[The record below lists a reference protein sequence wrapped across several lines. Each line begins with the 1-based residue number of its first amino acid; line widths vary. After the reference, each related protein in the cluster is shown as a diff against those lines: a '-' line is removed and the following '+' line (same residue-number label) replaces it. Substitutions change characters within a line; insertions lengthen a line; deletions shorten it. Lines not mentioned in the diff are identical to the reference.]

1 MLRVTNDGRNPM
13 LIASW
18 NVNSV
23 RTRLEHVLAWLER
36 TQPDLLCLQET
47 KVDDPLFPAAAFE
60 SSGYQLSFHGQK
72 PYNGVAMLSR
82 EPLDDVRKGFIGE
95 LAEDDEALQLGE
107 QKRVISALID
117 GVRVV
122 NLYVPNGS
130 GLTSEKYP
138 YKLRWLACLKRYLE
152 AARTR
157 DEPLC
162 VVGDFNIAMEP
173 RDIHDPERLS
183 GGIMATDAEREAL
196 QQALGYSMNDV
207 FRVFEPD
214 AGHWSWWD
222 YRSGA
227 WNRDSG
233 WRIDHIYLSDDLLST
248 ARGCVIDKQ
257 ERGREQPS
265 DHAPVVV
272 DLCWPP
278 AEEDDEDD
286 WG

>member
-1 MLRVTNDGRNPM
+1 M

-23 RTRLEHVLAWLER
+23 RTRLDHVLAWLQSH
-36 TQPDLLCLQET
+36 QPDLLCLQET
-47 KVDDPLFPAAAFE
+47 KVDDPLFPQTAFE
-60 SSGYQLSFHGQK
+60 SIGYRVSFHGQK
-72 PYNGVAMLSR
+72 SYNGVALISR
-82 EPLDDVRKGFIGE
+82 TPLEDVRCGFIGE
-95 LAEDDEALQLGE
+95 LPGDPEADELGE
-107 QKRVISALID
+107 QKRVISALLD

-130 GLTSEKYP
+130 SLTSDKYP
-138 YKLRWLACLKRYLE
+138 YKLKWLNCLKRYRE
-152 AARTR
+152 AAQER

-162 VVGDFNIAMEP
+162 IVGDFNIGMEA
-173 RDIHDPERLS
+173 RDIHDPERLT
-183 GGIMATDAEREAL
+183 GGIMASDAERTALNEAL
-196 QQALGYSMNDV
+196 GEGMVDV
-207 FRVFEPD
+207 FRAFEPD

-233 WRIDHIYLSDDLLST
+233 WRIDHIYLSEDLLDL
-248 ARGCVIDKQ
+248 ARSCVIHKQ
-257 ERGREQPS
+257 ERGKEQPS

-278 AEEDDEDD
+278 EDEEDD
-286 WG
+286 WGDA

>member
-1 MLRVTNDGRNPM
+1 M

-23 RTRLEHVLAWLER
+23 RTRLDHVLAWLQSH
-36 TQPDLLCLQET
+36 QPDLLCLQET
-47 KVDDPLFPAAAFE
+47 KVDDPLFPQTAFE
-60 SSGYQLSFHGQK
+60 SIGYRVIFHGQK
-72 PYNGVAMLSR
+72 SYNGVALISR
-82 EPLDDVRKGFIGE
+82 TPLDDVRCGFIGE
-95 LAEDDEALQLGE
+95 LPGDPEAEELGE
-107 QKRVISALID
+107 QKRVISALLD

-130 GLTSEKYP
+130 SLTSDKYP
-138 YKLRWLACLKRYLE
+138 YKLKWLNCLKRYRE
-152 AARTR
+152 AAQAR

-162 VVGDFNIAMEP
+162 IVGDFNIGMEA
-173 RDIHDPERLS
+173 RDIHDPERLT
-183 GGIMATDAEREAL
+183 GGIMASDAERTALKEAL
-196 QQALGYSMNDV
+196 GEGMVDV
-207 FRVFEPD
+207 FRAFEPD

-233 WRIDHIYLSDDLLST
+233 WRIDHIYLSEDLLDL
-248 ARGCVIDKQ
+248 ARSCVIHKQ
-257 ERGREQPS
+257 ERGKEQPS

-278 AEEDDEDD
+278 EDEEDD
-286 WG
+286 WGDA

>member
-1 MLRVTNDGRNPM
+1 M

-23 RTRLEHVLAWLER
+23 RTRLDHVLAWLQSH
-36 TQPDLLCLQET
+36 QPDLLCLQET
-47 KVDDPLFPAAAFE
+47 KVDDPLFPQTAFE
-60 SSGYQLSFHGQK
+60 SIGYRVSFHGQK
-72 PYNGVAMLSR
+72 SYNGVALISR
-82 EPLDDVRKGFIGE
+82 TPLDDVRCGFIGE
-95 LAEDDEALQLGE
+95 LPGDPEAEELGE
-107 QKRVISALID
+107 QKRVISALLD

-130 GLTSEKYP
+130 SLTSDKYP
-138 YKLRWLACLKRYLE
+138 YKLKWLNCLRRYRE
-152 AARTR
+152 AAQER

-162 VVGDFNIAMEP
+162 IVGDFNIGMEA
-173 RDIHDPERLS
+173 RDIHDPERLT
-183 GGIMATDAEREAL
+183 GGIMASDAERTALKEAL
-196 QQALGYSMNDV
+196 GEGMVDV
-207 FRVFEPD
+207 FRAFEPD

-233 WRIDHIYLSDDLLST
+233 WRIDHIYLSEDLLDL
-248 ARGCVIDKQ
+248 ARSCVIHKQ
-257 ERGREQPS
+257 ERGKEQPS

-278 AEEDDEDD
+278 EDEEDD
-286 WG
+286 WGDA

>member
-1 MLRVTNDGRNPM
+1 M

-23 RTRLEHVLAWLER
+23 RTRLDHVLAWLQSH
-36 TQPDLLCLQET
+36 QPDLLCLQET
-47 KVDDPLFPAAAFE
+47 KVDDPLFPQTAFE
-60 SSGYQLSFHGQK
+60 SIGYRVSFHGQK
-72 PYNGVAMLSR
+72 SYNGVALISR
-82 EPLDDVRKGFIGE
+82 TPLDDVRCGFIGE
-95 LAEDDEALQLGE
+95 LPGDPEAVELGE
-107 QKRVISALID
+107 QKRVISALLD

-130 GLTSEKYP
+130 SLTSDKYP
-138 YKLRWLACLKRYLE
+138 YKLKWLNCLKRYRE
-152 AARTR
+152 AAQER

-162 VVGDFNIAMEP
+162 IVGDFNIGMEA
-173 RDIHDPERLS
+173 RDIHDPERLT
-183 GGIMATDAEREAL
+183 GGIMASDAERTALNEAL
-196 QQALGYSMNDV
+196 GEGMVDV
-207 FRVFEPD
+207 FRAFEPD

-233 WRIDHIYLSDDLLST
+233 WRIDHIYLSEDLLDL
-248 ARGCVIDKQ
+248 ARSCVIHKQ
-257 ERGREQPS
+257 ERGKEQPS

-278 AEEDDEDD
+278 EDEEDD
-286 WG
+286 WGDA

>member
-1 MLRVTNDGRNPM
+1 V

-23 RTRLEHVLAWLER
+23 RTRLDHVLAWLQSH
-36 TQPDLLCLQET
+36 QPDLLCLQET
-47 KVDDPLFPAAAFE
+47 KVDDPLFPQKAFE
-60 SSGYQLSFHGQK
+60 SIGYRVSFHGQK
-72 PYNGVAMLSR
+72 SYNGVALISR
-82 EPLDDVRKGFIGE
+82 TPLDDVRCGFIGE
-95 LAEDDEALQLGE
+95 LPGDPEAGELGE
-107 QKRVISALID
+107 QKRVISALLD

-130 GLTSEKYP
+130 SLTSDKYP
-138 YKLRWLACLKRYLE
+138 YKLKWLNCLKRYRE
-152 AARTR
+152 AAQER

-162 VVGDFNIAMEP
+162 IVGDFNIGMEA
-173 RDIHDPERLS
+173 RDIHDPERLT
-183 GGIMATDAEREAL
+183 GGIMASDAERTALKEAL
-196 QQALGYSMNDV
+196 GEGMVDV
-207 FRVFEPD
+207 FRAFEPD

-233 WRIDHIYLSDDLLST
+233 WRIDHIYLSEDLLDL
-248 ARGCVIDKQ
+248 ARSCVIHKQ
-257 ERGREQPS
+257 ERGKEQPS

-278 AEEDDEDD
+278 EDEEDD
-286 WG
+286 WGDA

>member
-1 MLRVTNDGRNPM
+1 M

-23 RTRLEHVLAWLER
+23 RTRLDHVLAWLQSH
-36 TQPDLLCLQET
+36 QPDLLCLQET
-47 KVDDPLFPAAAFE
+47 KVDDPLFPQTAFE
-60 SSGYQLSFHGQK
+60 SIGYRVSFHGQK
-72 PYNGVAMLSR
+72 SYNGVALISR
-82 EPLDDVRKGFIGE
+82 TPLDDVRCGFIGE
-95 LAEDDEALQLGE
+95 LPGDPEAGELGE
-107 QKRVISALID
+107 QKRVISALLD

-130 GLTSEKYP
+130 SLTSDKYP
-138 YKLRWLACLKRYLE
+138 YKLKWLNCLKRYRE
-152 AARTR
+152 AAQER

-162 VVGDFNIAMEP
+162 IVGDFNIGMEA
-173 RDIHDPERLS
+173 RDIHDPERLT
-183 GGIMATDAEREAL
+183 GGIMASDAERTALNEAL
-196 QQALGYSMNDV
+196 GEGMVDV
-207 FRVFEPD
+207 FRAFEPD

-233 WRIDHIYLSDDLLST
+233 WRIDHIYLSEDLLDL
-248 ARGCVIDKQ
+248 ARSCVIHKQ
-257 ERGREQPS
+257 ERGKEQPS

-278 AEEDDEDD
+278 EDDEDD
-286 WG
+286 WGDE

>member
-1 MLRVTNDGRNPM
+1 M

-23 RTRLEHVLAWLER
+23 RTRLEHVLAWLAQH
-36 TQPDLLCLQET
+36 QPDLLCLQET
-47 KVDDPLFPAAAFE
+47 KVDDPLFPVAAFE
-60 SSGYQLSFHGQK
+60 AVGYQVNFHGQK
-72 PYNGVAMLSR
+72 SYNGVALLSR
-82 EPLDDVRKGFIGE
+82 EPLEDVRTGFCGE
-95 LAEDDEALQLGE
+95 LAGDPEAIELGE
-107 QKRVISALID
+107 QKRVISALLD

-130 GLTSEKYP
+130 SLSSEKYP
-138 YKLRWLACLKRYLE
+138 YKLRWLGCLKRYLE
-152 AARTR
+152 AARLR

-162 VVGDFNIAMEP
+162 VVGDFNIGMEA
-173 RDIHDPERLS
+173 RDIHDPDRLT
-183 GGIMATDAEREAL
+183 GGIMATDAERTALKEAL
-196 QQALGYSMNDV
+196 GVAMVDV
-207 FRVFEPD
+207 FRVFEPE

-233 WRIDHIYLSDDLLST
+233 WRIDHIYLSDDLLDT
-248 ARGCVIDKQ
+248 ARSCVIHKQ

-278 AEEDDEDD
+278 SDEGEEGWGDDT
-286 WG
+286 WGDAD